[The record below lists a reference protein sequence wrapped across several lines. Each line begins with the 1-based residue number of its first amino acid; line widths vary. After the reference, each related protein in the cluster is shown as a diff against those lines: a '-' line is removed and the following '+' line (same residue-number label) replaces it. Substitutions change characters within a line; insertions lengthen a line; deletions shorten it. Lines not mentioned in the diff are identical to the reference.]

1 MAEPWNTYHTF
12 NLIYQRRYYV
22 YDEGPRRTAVYL
34 VEEYYFDDARI
45 LSIQTL
51 RAFVDLD

>member
-34 VEEYYFDDARI
+34 VEEYILMTLEYFLFKHFELLWI
-45 LSIQTL
+45 
-51 RAFVDLD
+51 